1 MTMLL
6 LAGLVL
12 VWSGVAAAEGAP
24 QNEPASQQAQ
34 PTGDVPATGDVIVV
48 TASKREE
55 QLLNAPAT
63 MTVITEDAI
72 ANAPSHNLMDLMRV
86 VPGVNVSQM
95 SARDINITSRAPTG
109 SLENSTLVL
118 LDGRSVYQDFLG
130 FVMWD
135 FLPIDPGQ
143 IKQIEVIR
151 GPASAV
157 WGSNA
162 LTGVINVI
170 TKSPREMVGRS
181 LSIQFGQVDRTRR
194 GADFDGG
201 GLFAIHATEA
211 VAPTDRF
218 AFKVSAGLL
227 AQEAFL
233 RPTGAVPNAQ
243 GTSYPSFTNRGTSQ
257 PKLDAR
263 ADYDFPDRRRKLLLA
278 GGIAGTEGIIHT
290 GLGPLDVQ
298 GGSTFKYGRIT
309 YHQDR
314 FKLQAFVNSL
324 NGEAPLLL
332 QRDEN
337 NLRPNHTFEN
347 QVYDVEAS
355 NLSLLGTNHLLSYGA
370 NFRENRFDLS
380 LAPRGTRRGE
390 GGAYVQDEMFLS
402 ERVRWI
408 VGTRFDVFGVI
419 DKGVFSPRT
428 TLLVKPQPKH
438 TIRLSFNRA
447 FRVPSFLNSFIDLRF
462 LTPAPLE
469 AGGVFQ
475 VLSIAEG
482 NPDLREEAVTAYEAA
497 YVAALGPTTL
507 GAAAYINRS
516 RDHISFAQTHSYT
529 SANPP
534 PGWPG
539 TPEELDNAAA
549 RGAGVPFR
557 YTYLNF
563 NRLTTRGLELSF
575 DSQLRRST
583 TVFAN
588 YTWQSTPAAEGFSAL
603 ELNVP
608 PAHHVNAGI
617 SYNGSRH
624 FASTAISYQDRA
636 YWQDVLD
643 ASYHGI
649 TEPYVLVNAGAGIR
663 SADETMTIAVRI
675 TNLLNR
681 SIQQHVF
688 GDVIK
693 RAVTGEVR
701 LAF

>member
-1 MTMLL
+1 MPTLL
-6 LAGLVL
+6 LAGLAL
-12 VWSGVAAAEGAP
+12 VWSGIPDEGDPPQGAP
-24 QNEPASQQAQ
+24 AAQQA
-34 PTGDVPATGDVIVV
+34 PAPGEVPATGEVIVV
-48 TASKREE
+48 TASRREE

-63 MTVITEDAI
+63 MTVITEEAI

-95 SARDINITSRAPTG
+95 SARDINITTRAPTG

-135 FLPIDPGQ
+135 FLPVDSGQ

-157 WGSNA
+157 WGANA
-162 LTGVINVI
+162 LTGVVNVI

-181 LSIQFGQVDRTRR
+181 LSIQFGQVDRTRAS
-194 GADFDGG
+194 ADFDGG

-218 AFKVSAGLL
+218 AFKVSAGFF

-233 RPTGAVPNAQ
+233 RPTGEVPNDSH
-243 GTSYPSFTNRGTSQ
+243 TSYPSFTNRGTSQ

-263 ADYDFPDRRRKLLLA
+263 ADYDFPDRRRKLILA

-290 GLGPLDVQ
+290 GLGPLQVQ

-337 NLRPNHTFEN
+337 GLQPDHTFEN

-355 NLSLLGTNHLLSYGA
+355 NLSVLGTNHVLSYGA

-380 LAPRGTRRGE
+380 LAPSGNRRGE

-402 ERVRWI
+402 DRIRWI

-438 TIRLSFNRA
+438 TIRLSYNRA
-447 FRVPSFLNSFIDLRF
+447 FRVPSFLNTFIDMRF
-462 LTPAPLE
+462 LTPVQLE
-469 AGGVFQ
+469 GGGVFP

-482 NPDLREEAVTAYEAA
+482 NLALREQAVTAYEAA

-507 GAAAYINRS
+507 GAAAYVNRS
-516 RDHISFAQTHSYT
+516 RDHIAFGQTHSYT

-534 PGWPG
+534 RNWPR
-539 TPEELDNAAA
+539 PVEDLDDLVDQG
-549 RGAGVPFR
+549 RGVPLR

-563 NRLTTRGLELSF
+563 GRVTTRGLELSF

-588 YTWQSTPAAEGFSAL
+588 YTWQSTPTPDGFSVL

-608 PAHHVNAGI
+608 PAHHVNTGV
-617 SYNGSRH
+617 SYNGSRY

-636 YWQDVLD
+636 FWQDVLD
-643 ASYHGI
+643 TSYHGW
-649 TEPYVLVNAGAGIR
+649 TEPYTLVNAGAGIR

-681 SIQQHVF
+681 RIQQHVF

-701 LAF
+701 LMF